1 MFHSSLS
8 WIATSLRRSAYER
21 LRMDPVRGS
30 ARRAKA
36 TALLFTMVS
45 FALVSLAPVTA
56 SAGCIIGLSSA
67 TCSATAPNPST
78 DPIGAG
84 PEHSIPLHRAIE
96 SKRQSRGNQRWRDFA
111 GRQTQRSRSTVE
123 RLCKRRPPNRMVTR
137 DLTKGAGHDRGD
149 QNGTITV
156 DAGAAVIAKG
166 VGPTSEAIN
175 PFSYGNTIIN
185 HGLITGGPSS
195 AIVFE
200 NVNSTANSPR
210 NTVLISASVQATPI
224 ATQSAATSRWAST
237 ALKPP
242 TGLVQGDLSLQ
253 GGNDNVTVFAGSKIT
268 GSLDGGGGANS
279 LALNGTAGTSDT
291 MSGSLTN
298 FSTLTKTGAGT
309 WTLSGAV
316 GDNLGTQSL
325 RTCPRMVN

>member
-1 MFHSSLS
+1 MEGPDQARRCSRCQIVTGARARFMITGKTSICAIPSKASTLCSKSSACAKNFRMCEGLWNSFILVDGSCDMFHSPLS
-8 WIATSLRRSAYER
+8 WIATSLRRSAYEC

-30 ARRAKA
+30 TRPAKA

-84 PEHSIPLHRAIE
+84 PNTPSPYTVLLNPNAKVEVTNVGAI
-96 SKRQSRGNQRWRDFA
+96 SLGDNATITLNRGAVVQTTTTQSD
-111 GRQTQRSRSTVE
+111 
-123 RLCKRRPPNRMVTR
+123 
-137 DLTKGAGHDRGD
+137 GD
-149 QNGTITV
+149 QGPYQRGWDAIAVNRNGTITV

-185 HGLITGGPSS
+185 HGLIAGGPSS

-200 NVNSTANSPR
+200 NVDSTANSPR
-210 NTVLISASVQATPI
+210 NTVLNFGTIRYKQR
-224 ATQSAATSRWAST
+224 QSRRSRQR
-237 ALKPP
+237 L
-242 TGLVQGDLSLQ
+242 
-253 GGNDNVTVFAGSKIT
+253 
-268 GSLDGGGGANS
+268 
-279 LALNGTAGTSDT
+279 
-291 MSGSLTN
+291 
-298 FSTLTKTGAGT
+298 
-309 WTLSGAV
+309 
-316 GDNLGTQSL
+316 LGWHQL
-325 RTCPRMVN
+325 RERADRTCSRRSQPSGGQ